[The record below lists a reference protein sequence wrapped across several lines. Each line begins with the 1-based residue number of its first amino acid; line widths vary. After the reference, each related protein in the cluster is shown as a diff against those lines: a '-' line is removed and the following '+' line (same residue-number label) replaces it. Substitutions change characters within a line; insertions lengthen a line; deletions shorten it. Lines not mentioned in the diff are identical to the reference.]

1 MVGTC
6 NLTTNK
12 CSYACASPITCL
24 NNTVTCGSWS
34 FESKTVEG
42 WVSGV
47 GNLEPAVPVS
57 NSSLHPAVGSF
68 SLMAPIFTINR
79 IEVPLCAGIN
89 ANLAGKHFH
98 AQVWFDNQAHAF
110 DNTSSDLNE
119 VFVRFTTDP
128 NIPPFAA
135 ASFLYTAFLDPTP
148 DGVSQFIDPNGGWNS
163 IDFTIPTDSVTT
175 QTGVIQIGVQL
186 SAPPADYTRG
196 NLFIDDVR
204 IF

>member
-6 NLTTNK
+6 NTTSNK
-12 CSYACASPITCL
+12 CSYACAFSATCL
-24 NNTVTCGSWS
+24 NGTTVCSSWS

-47 GNLEPAVPVS
+47 GNLDPPLPVS
-57 NSSLHPAVGSF
+57 NSTLHPAVGSS
-68 SLMAPIFTINR
+68 SLLAPVATIAR

-89 ANLAGKHFH
+89 ANLAGKRFH
-98 AQVWFDNQAHAF
+98 AQVWFDSQGIAF

-119 VFVRFTTDP
+119 IFVRFTTDP

-135 ASFLYTAFLDPTP
+135 ASFLYQAFFDPAAA
-148 DGVSQFIDPNGGWNS
+148 SLSIQPNGWES
-163 IDFTIPTDSVTT
+163 IDFTIPSDSVTT
-175 QTGVIQIGVQL
+175 QTGVIQIGVQF
-186 SAPPADYTRG
+186 SGAPASYTRG